1 MNGLRDFWKP
11 RRRGSKIVL
20 VVTLATALL
29 VTAVVATGCGSA
41 KAKGVHGTSI
51 AYVKVLHSKHTLQ
64 QGVVSAI
71 LLKPNLTFVVG
82 VENSGDYL
90 EHNVKVTLLIKQK
103 PQPIRR
109 SLTIGQIHPGALQEV
124 FFKSPLGVTEMINRI
139 PLKVSVAPVSGETN
153 LVNNS
158 ATYEVRFTF

>member
-1 MNGLRDFWKP
+1 MNGLRDFYEP
-11 RRRGSKIVL
+11 RRRGGKIVL

-29 VTAVVATGCGSA
+29 AIAVVATGCGSA

-51 AYVKVLHSKHTLQ
+51 AYVKSLHSKHTLQ
-64 QGVVSAI
+64 QGVVSMI

-82 VENSGDYL
+82 VDNSGDYL

-103 PQPIRR
+103 PQPIRK
-109 SLTIGQIHPGALQEV
+109 SLTIGQIRSGAKRDVV
-124 FFKSPLGVTEMINRI
+124 FKGFNVTEVVNMIPI
-139 PLKVSVAPVSGETN
+139 KVSVAPVSGETN